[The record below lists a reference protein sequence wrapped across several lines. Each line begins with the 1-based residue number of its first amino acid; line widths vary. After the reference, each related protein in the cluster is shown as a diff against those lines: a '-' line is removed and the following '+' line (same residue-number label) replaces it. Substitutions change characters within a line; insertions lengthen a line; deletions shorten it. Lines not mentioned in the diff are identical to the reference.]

1 MPYPP
6 DRRRGAL
13 RLIPPARSR
22 HAAVCTKARALLQ
35 ERIMHLV
42 NMRTEMSWDILNR
55 NRVLSKTTESQKT
68 QLQGIMMER
77 AWRGCRPLNRTVAHL
92 HSVSSHGGAQR
103 SPLAMRSVCLHRRN
117 GRSGRV
123 PRSSRVCMCM
133 GVTVPPQYPVRLA
146 CADMYPRS
154 PEQSC

>member
-1 MPYPP
+1 VPYPP

-77 AWRGCRPLNRTVAHL
+77 AWRGCRPPIALWHICIRL
-92 HSVSSHGGAQR
+92 
-103 SPLAMRSVCLHRRN
+103 
-117 GRSGRV
+117 V
-123 PRSSRVCMCM
+123 PRR
-133 GVTVPPQYPVRLA
+133 GAAQPVNG
-146 CADMYPRS
+146 
-154 PEQSC
+154 Q

>member
-13 RLIPPARSR
+13 RLIPPVRSR
-22 HAAVCTKARALLQ
+22 HAAVYTKARALLQ

-77 AWRGCRPLNRTVAHL
+77 AWRGCRPLIALRHACIPSRPTE
-92 HSVSSHGGAQR
+92 
-103 SPLAMRSVCLHRRN
+103 
-117 GRSGRV
+117 GRSTARW
-123 PRSSRVCMCM
+123 
-133 GVTVPPQYPVRLA
+133 Q
-146 CADMYPRS
+146 
-154 PEQSC
+154 